1 MQKPYK
7 TIISVINLVL
17 IITVD
22 PVGSIS
28 QEWGSSQI
36 HLEVC
41 TGEQKSRGVQPTRAT
56 KDSVPLL
63 LD

>member
-7 TIISVINLVL
+7 TISIINLVL

-22 PVGSIS
+22 PVDSIS

-36 HLEVC
+36 DLEVC
-41 TGEQKSRGVQPTRAT
+41 TGEQKSRGVQLTRAI